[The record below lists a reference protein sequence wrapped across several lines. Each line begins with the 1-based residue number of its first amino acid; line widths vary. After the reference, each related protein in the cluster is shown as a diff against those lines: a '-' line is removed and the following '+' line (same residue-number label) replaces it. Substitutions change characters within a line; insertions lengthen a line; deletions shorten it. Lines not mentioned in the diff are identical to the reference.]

1 MTDDKK
7 KLPIGV
13 FDSGIGGLTVVKE
26 LRELL
31 PGEDI
36 IYFGDT
42 ARVPY
47 GPRPPQQI
55 LAFMQ
60 QILRFFALQPVKL
73 AVVACNTMTALGVEE
88 NQGRYAFPLVGV
100 DTGMAAALAYGTKI
114 GLLAT
119 QATVAS
125 GKHAEKA
132 RMYNAC
138 AEVTGVPCHDFVPL
152 IEGCQLSGPAV
163 EAAVADYIAPLRQA
177 GVRSLV
183 LGCTHYPLLTPLIRE
198 KVGDAMAIIN
208 PALET
213 AAAARELLRQ
223 QELFDSSLRKGTTRL
238 CFSALNDQVRLMA
251 TQILGGECSLE
262 EVELPD

>member
-7 KLPIGV
+7 NLPIGV

-26 LRELL
+26 LRALL

-55 LAFMQ
+55 LTFMQ
-60 QILRFFALQPVKL
+60 QILRFFAAQPVKL
-73 AVVACNTMTALGVEE
+73 AVVACNTMTALGVEA
-88 NQGRYAFPLVGV
+88 NQGRFAFPLVGV
-100 DTGMAAALAYGTKI
+100 DTGMAAALNYGTKV

-119 QATVAS
+119 QATVTS

-132 RMYNAC
+132 RLFNAR

-152 IEGCQLSGPAV
+152 IEGGQLSGPAV
-163 EAAVADYIAPLRQA
+163 EAAVASYLAPLCQA
-177 GVRSLV
+177 GVSSLV

-213 AAAARELLRQ
+213 ATAAQEVLRQ
-223 QELFDSSLRKGTTRL
+223 QALLAGPARKGATRL
-238 CFSALNDQVRLMA
+238 CFSALTEQVRMMA
-251 TQILGGECSLE
+251 TQILDGECSLE